1 MERAIRGDP
10 SETKNPMT
18 RPAKVIV
25 GETFA
30 GLKKF
35 PASGLFITKASPIL
49 PRPIVIPT
57 VTRTIPRIRKK
68 TGAASSLGGVVKE
81 RNRTL
86 LERLSWPGLSQSEPL
101 WRLADQYTPRQ
112 SALHGVHKQIKADQ
126 S

>member
-1 MERAIRGDP
+1 MERAIIADP
-10 SETKNPMT
+10 TETKNPMT

-30 GLKKF
+30 GLKRV

-49 PRPIVIPT
+49 PRPTVIPT

-68 TGAASSLGGVVKE
+68 TGAASNLGGLVKE

-86 LERLSWPGLSQSEPL
+86 LERVSWPRLSQSEPP
-101 WRLADQYTPRQ
+101 WPLADQIPPRQ
-112 SALHGVHKQIKADQ
+112 T
-126 S
+126 

>member
-1 MERAIRGDP
+1 MERAIIADP
-10 SETKNPMT
+10 TETKNPMM

-30 GLKKF
+30 GLKRF

-49 PRPIVIPT
+49 PRQTVNPT

-86 LERLSWPGLSQSEPL
+86 LERVSWPCLSQSEPPGCL
-101 WRLADQYTPRQ
+101 RTRYHRLRGSYCDTTNTRQ
-112 SALHGVHKQIKADQ
+112 H
-126 S
+126 